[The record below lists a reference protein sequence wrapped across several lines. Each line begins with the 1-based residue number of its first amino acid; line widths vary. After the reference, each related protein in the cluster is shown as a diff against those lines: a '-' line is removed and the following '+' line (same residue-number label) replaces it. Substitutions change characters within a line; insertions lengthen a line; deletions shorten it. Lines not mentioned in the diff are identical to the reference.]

1 MFRRQASADI
11 GRRFHRCC
19 ELFSVVSLLV
29 VFALPGSA
37 QGSGVDYSGTGG
49 VDSINGRIYFPS
61 GRRSDLQL
69 KVSLESSNAGTR
81 ILFVDHNGSFSFR
94 NLEAGRYTIT
104 VDGGEE
110 YENVIESVYID
121 DMRSTGAAGIRP
133 PLRVYTLPIYLQPKR
148 DTTPSHRPGTID
160 AKLADVP
167 APAKDLY
174 KKALEF
180 EKDGVND
187 KAVQQLKLALSIY
200 PSFVLALNE
209 LGVLYL
215 KLSQPD
221 NAVSSLAVAVKLAPD
236 EFSPRLN
243 YGIALLNQRKFVE
256 AETQFRAAKS
266 VNGYAPVAHMYL
278 GIVLAVQRKL
288 DEAEKELL
296 FAASSKLSETTLAH
310 RYLGGVYMEKHDC
323 KRAADELEIYV
334 KLMPDAPDAERT
346 RATIKECRRK

>member
-11 GRRFHRCC
+11 GRRFRQCC
-19 ELFSVVSLLV
+19 ELFSVISLLV

-133 PLRVYTLPIYLQPKR
+133 PPRVYTLPIYLQPKR
-148 DTTPSHRPGTID
+148 GATPSHSPGTID

-187 KAVQQLKLALSIY
+187 KAVEQLKLALSVY

-215 KLSQPD
+215 KLAQPE
-221 NAVSSLAVAVKLAPD
+221 NAVGSLAVAVKLAPD

-296 FAASSKLSETTLAH
+296 FAASSKLGETTLAH
-310 RYLGGVYMEKHDC
+310 RYLGGVYMEKHDY
-323 KRAADELEIYV
+323 KRAADELELYL